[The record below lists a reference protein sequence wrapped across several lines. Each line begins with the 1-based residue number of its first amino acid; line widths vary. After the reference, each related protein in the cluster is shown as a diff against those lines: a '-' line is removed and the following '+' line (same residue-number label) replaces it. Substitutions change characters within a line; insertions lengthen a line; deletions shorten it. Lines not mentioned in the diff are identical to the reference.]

1 MKPAADATAMLAEA
15 VALHRQG
22 RFAEALAGYDRA
34 LAIAP
39 EHADALVGRGNA
51 LRALGRHDEALASF
65 ARAIAMGPDSA
76 NAFNCHGVCLQ
87 ELGRHEEALASY
99 GRALA
104 LDPNYA
110 QALNNRGN
118 ALQGADRCEDALAD
132 YQRALALNPDYAA
145 AWNNR
150 GACLQRFTRHAEA
163 LASYE
168 RALAATPD
176 YAEAWC
182 NRGGALHELR
192 RYEDAIASHDR
203 ALLLRPDYAD
213 ARCGRGNALRNL
225 LRHDEAAEEYAKL
238 LRIAPAYPLAR
249 GLMFDSRVQCCDWRG
264 FDGDAAAIASEVQ
277 AAKLCVTP
285 FAFLT
290 VSDSAV
296 AQLRCARTYAG
307 ARYPAAPPAVFSGGK
322 SAHEKIRVA
331 YVSGD
336 FKQHAV
342 SFLLAGVFERH
353 DRSRFDTIAISFGPG
368 DASAVGLRV
377 NNAFGRFIYVSGN
390 TDSEAAQLMRGLEID
405 IAVDLMGFTG
415 DNRTAIFAHRAAPVQ
430 VSYLGFPGTMGAPY
444 LDYLLADRYLIPA
457 EHEAAY
463 AEHVVC
469 LPDTFQ
475 ANDAKR
481 EIAERTP
488 TRVEAGLPES
498 GFVFCCFNNGYK
510 ITPQL
515 FGVWMRL
522 LAKVEGSVLW
532 LVKDRESA
540 EDNLRNEAAARGVDP
555 QRLVFAPR
563 LPYPEHL
570 ARYRLADLFLDT
582 RPFNAGATASDAL
595 WAGLPLLT
603 CSGEAYAARMAGS
616 LLQAIGLPELVT
628 HTLEDYEA
636 LALMLATDAG
646 LLEGI
651 KLKLAQNRS
660 THPLFDTERFTRHLE
675 SAYLTMWERDQ
686 CGEHPAG
693 FAVEAIGERIP
704 ELPDKLP

>member
-1 MKPAADATAMLAEA
+1 MKAAADATAMLAEA
-15 VALHRQG
+15 AALHRQG
-22 RFAEALAGYDRA
+22 RFAEALAGCDRA
-34 LAIAP
+34 LSIAP

-51 LRALGRHDEALASF
+51 LRALGRRDEALASF
-65 ARAIAMGPDSA
+65 AGAIAAAPDSA

-87 ELGRHEEALASY
+87 ELGRNAEALASY

-104 LDPNYA
+104 LDPDYA

-118 ALQGADRCEDALAD
+118 ALQGADRYADALAD
-132 YQRALALNPDYAA
+132 YERALAVNPDYAA
-145 AWNNR
+145 AWNKR
-150 GACLQRFTRHAEA
+150 GACLQQLNRHAEA
-163 LASYE
+163 IASYD
-168 RALAATPD
+168 RALAIKPD

-182 NRGGALHELR
+182 NRGGALNQIR

-225 LRHDEAAEEYAKL
+225 LRHGEAAEEYAKL
-238 LRIAPAYPLAR
+238 LRIAPGYPLAR
-249 GLMFDSRVQCCDWRG
+249 GLMADSRVQCCDWRG

-277 AAKLCVTP
+277 AGKLCVTP

-307 ARYPAAPPAVFSGGK
+307 VQYRAAPPAVFSGGK
-322 SAHEKIRVA
+322 YAHEKIRVA

-342 SFLLAGVFERH
+342 SFLMAGVFERH
-353 DRSRFDTIAISFGPG
+353 DRSRFETIAISFGPG
-368 DASAVGLRV
+368 DASAVRMRV
-377 NNAFGRFIYVSGN
+377 KNAFGRFIDVAGN
-390 TDSEAAQLMRGLEID
+390 TDSEVAQLMRELEVD

-415 DNRTAIFAHRAAPVQ
+415 DNRTGIFAQRPAPVQ

-463 AEHVVC
+463 AEKVVC

-475 ANDAKR
+475 ANDAQR

-488 TRVEAGLPES
+488 TRTEAGLPES
-498 GFVFCCFNNGYK
+498 GFVFCCFNNSYK
-510 ITPQL
+510 VTPRI
-515 FGVWMRL
+515 FDIWMRL
-522 LAKVEGSVLW
+522 LAKVDGGVLW
-532 LVKDRESA
+532 LVKDRPSV
-540 EDNLRNEAAARGVDP
+540 EDNLRREAAARGVDP
-555 QRLVFAPR
+555 HRLVFAPR

-570 ARYRLADLFLDT
+570 ARYRIADLFLDT
-582 RPFNAGATASDAL
+582 RPFNAGTTASDAL
-595 WAGLPLLT
+595 WAELPLLT

-616 LLQAIGLPELVT
+616 LLHAIGLPELVT

-636 LALMLATDAG
+636 LALKLATDVELLAG
-646 LLEGI
+646 I
-651 KLKLAQNRS
+651 RAKLAQNRT

-675 SAYLTMWERDQ
+675 SAYLTMWERRQ
-686 CGEHPAG
+686 RGEPPAG
-693 FAVEAIGERIP
+693 FAVTAIA
-704 ELPDKLP
+704 